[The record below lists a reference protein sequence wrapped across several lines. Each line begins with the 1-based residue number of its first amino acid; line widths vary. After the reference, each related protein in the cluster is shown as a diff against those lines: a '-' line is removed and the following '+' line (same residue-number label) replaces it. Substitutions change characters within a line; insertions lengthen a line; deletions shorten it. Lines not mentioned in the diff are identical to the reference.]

1 MVKDEPPHDEIR
13 VELIAEI
20 HKIVDP
26 SISKPRGDDP
36 KMETGYHMFQGDLER
51 ISRETMKIGSLVRI
65 HATEHL
71 SHGFHKEL
79 GTLLDLVDQQLT
91 SGRMCYAKV
100 FLLSGRIIYT
110 SPSSLEFL
118 E

>member
-1 MVKDEPPHDEIR
+1 VVNHEHPHDEIR
-13 VELIAEI
+13 VVLIAEI

-26 SISKPRGDDP
+26 SISKPREDDP
-36 KMETGYHMFQGDLER
+36 KMETNHIVFQGDLER

-65 HATEHL
+65 HATENL

-100 FLLSGRIIYT
+100 FLHSGRIIYT